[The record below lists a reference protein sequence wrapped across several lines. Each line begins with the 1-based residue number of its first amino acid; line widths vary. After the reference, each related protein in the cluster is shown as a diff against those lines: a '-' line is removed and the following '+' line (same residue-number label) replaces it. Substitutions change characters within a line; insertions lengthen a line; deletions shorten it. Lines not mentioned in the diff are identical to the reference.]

1 MKQLTLSVHTYSGQ
15 FNGLLPPC
23 NFSRAINS
31 SGLTAQG
38 GVYYVLL
45 PYYEDNWVFTAYT
58 TDRPDAGYLGA
69 QYVPLPVHV
78 CPTDPTQVGGVS
90 TQDHKSATGN
100 YSVNSAVFGA
110 AGCPTRPTQPNARA

>member
-23 NFSRAINS
+23 NFSRAVQFKRPDGARRRIS
-31 SGLTAQG
+31 SSCRTRN
-38 GVYYVLL
+38 
-45 PYYEDNWVFTAYT
+45 NWVFTAYT

-69 QYVPLPVHV
+69 QFVPLPVHV

-90 TQDHKSATGN
+90 TQ
-100 YSVNSAVFGA
+100 
-110 AGCPTRPTQPNARA
+110 RPRNRQRGTTA